1 MATPDEH
8 VEISSRFIAQ
18 ADAEFAGG
26 DLLQASEKAWGAVAH
41 RLKAIAIRRGW
52 RHGRH
57 AGFYTIVGRLEQE
70 IGRPDELGQML
81 ARADSL
87 HANFYNVF
95 KSESEV
101 RDGIDDVKAF
111 LAVLDR
117 IA

>member
-52 RHGRH
+52 RHGSHRH
-57 AGFYTIVGRLEQE
+57 FEEIIYGLGAEADNPDDLERLLTEAE
-70 IGRPDELGQML
+70 
-81 ARADSL
+81 SL

-95 KSESEV
+95 LSESGV
-101 RDGIDDVKAF
+101 RKRIDSAKMLLNMLEGIE
-111 LAVLDR
+111 
-117 IA
+117 

>member
-8 VEISSRFIAQ
+8 VEISRRFIAQ

-52 RHGRH
+52 RHGSHRH
-57 AGFYTIVGRLEQE
+57 FHE
-70 IGRPDELGQML
+70 IIDGVRAETDGPDELKRLL
-81 ARADSL
+81 AITESL

-95 KSESEV
+95 LNESGV
-101 RDGIDDVKAF
+101 RERIDSAKMLLSMLEGIE
-111 LAVLDR
+111 
-117 IA
+117 